1 MSTRRWVLSRRN
13 TAGFVLALGLFLLAG
28 AGGVWQEI
36 QSRPLDAETLATFP
50 PAVQD
55 VVVKRIAVRTA
66 RRTRIVALTTA
77 ATLMGAILAAATL
90 ITLERRTRALLLAQ
104 DERARFVRM
113 QEEHAETLVK
123 LREAR
128 AEAEKANLSKDQFLS
143 VISHELRNPLH
154 VMLGWIAL
162 LKRGIK
168 AGQNVDR
175 ALATVERHANL
186 QARMVNDLLDVSRI
200 LFDKLTIERRPV
212 DLARVV
218 QGAVEEARPEADE
231 KGLALSCALSFPA
244 NAVIG
249 DDKRLRQMVGNL
261 LDNAIKFTSK
271 GGRVTVT
278 LEAREGDEAILS
290 VADTGDGIEP
300 DFLPYVFDRFHL
312 ADATRTRQHGGL
324 GLGLTIVK
332 NLTRL
337 HGGRVEAASEGTG
350 KGTRFS
356 LHLPLGPA
364 LIEAPAPSS
373 DVHPVSSASSPV
385 LGDLPA
391 VTVLLVEDDPDGR
404 EALCLA
410 LQQAGAQVHA
420 CASPA
425 EARAALERIVP
436 DIVLSDIGMPGESGN
451 AFLRWLRAR
460 GDTTPA
466 VAVSGFA
473 SREDREE
480 ALASG
485 FDAHASKPLDTDAL
499 IVTVRKLVRRRRPLR
514 RASGGS

>member
-1 MSTRRWVLSRRN
+1 MSTPRWVLSRRN
-13 TAGFVLALGLFLLAG
+13 TAGFALALALFLVAG
-28 AGGVWQEI
+28 AGGICEEVR
-36 QSRPLDAETLATFP
+36 SRPLDAEMLATVP
-50 PAVQD
+50 PAS
-55 VVVKRIAVRTA
+55 RAAVAAHAA
-66 RRTRIVALTTA
+66 RRTRVVALTTA
-77 ATLMGAILAAATL
+77 ATLMGAILAAASL
-90 ITLERRTRALLLAQ
+90 FALERQTRALLLSEA
-104 DERARFVRM
+104 ERTRFARIE
-113 QEEHAETLVK
+113 EEHAEALAMV
-123 LREAR
+123 REAR
-128 AEAEKANLSKDQFLS
+128 ADAEKANLAKDQFLS

-175 ALATVERHANL
+175 ALGTVERHANL

-212 DLARVV
+212 DLSRVV
-218 QGAVEEARPEADE
+218 QDAVEEARPEADE
-231 KGLALSCALSFPA
+231 KGVALACALSFPA

-249 DDKRLRQMVGNL
+249 DDKRLRQMVDNL
-261 LDNAIKFTSK
+261 LNNAIKFTPN

-278 LEAREGDEAILS
+278 LEAGDGEEATVS

-350 KGTRFS
+350 KGARFS

-364 LIEAPAPSS
+364 LVEAASPSS
-373 DVHPVSSASSPV
+373 DVHPVSSAGSPV
-385 LGDLPA
+385 LGDLAA

-404 EALCLA
+404 EGLRLA

-425 EARAALERIVP
+425 EARSALERIAP

-451 AFLRWLRAR
+451 AFVRWLRAR

-466 VAVSGFA
+466 VAVSGFT

-485 FDAHASKPLDTDAL
+485 FDAHACKPLDTDAL
-499 IVTVRKLVRRRRPLR
+499 FVTLRKLVRRRRPLR
-514 RASGGS
+514 RASGSQRLP